1 MRENHAHTYIY
12 LSFVLSQPRFED
24 PDPTFIVT
32 EADELLRPAGSDSMF
47 EEIDPRMFIGN
58 GPASAAGPGRGR
70 GRVKRPPPLKL
81 GNFYDDSLVR
91 FPSDATAAI
100 DNDSPTKLEPINHGT
115 ITDFVELLMDCRA
128 AKQRM
133 VQCNMRLVISIARK
147 YANVG
152 VNIQDLV
159 QEGSLGLTRA
169 AEKFEPTK
177 GFKFSTYA
185 SWYVSSVQ

>member
-1 MRENHAHTYIY
+1 
-12 LSFVLSQPRFED
+12 
-24 PDPTFIVT
+24 
-32 EADELLRPAGSDSMF
+32 MF
-47 EEIDPRMFIGN
+47 EEIDPRMFVGN

-70 GRVKRPPPLKL
+70 GRVKRPPPLHL
-81 GNFYDDSLVR
+81 GNFYDDTPLR
-91 FPSDATAAI
+91 FPPNAAVAAA
-100 DNDSPTKLEPINHGT
+100 NNNLKLDPMNQGT
-115 ITDFVELLMDCRA
+115 ITDFVEMLMDCKA

-147 YANVG
+147 YSNVG
-152 VNIQDLV
+152 VNLQDLV

-185 SWYVSSVQ
+185 SWYDLTKVVVAVCCGPLSLTLDSCM